1 MKSCVTISLVSSL
14 RGGPW
19 ILWDDLATSCRKA
32 ADLGFDAVELFTE
45 GPSAGQP
52 GELAALLSETGLT
65 LGAVG
70 TGAGK
75 VIRGL
80 TLTDPEPEVRAQA
93 RAFISDMIV
102 FGAQHKAPAI
112 IGSMQGTHGCEVSRE
127 QALDWL
133 GEALEELGEAATAAG
148 VKLIYEPLNRYET
161 NLFNRFNEAAAFLDG
176 LNTTGVTLL
185 ADLFHMNIEE
195 QNIAATLLEGA
206 RHVGHVHFADSN
218 RRPIGNGHTDMKPIA
233 DALRDIGYDGCISA
247 EAFDWPDP
255 DAAAKQ
261 TIDSYRKHFG

>member
-45 GPSAGQP
+45 GPSAGQR
-52 GELAALLSETGLT
+52 GELTAMLAETGLS
-65 LGAVG
+65 LGSVG

-80 TLTDPEPEVRAQA
+80 TLTDPDEGTRTKA
-93 RAFISDMIV
+93 RAFVSDMIA

-112 IGSMQGTHGCEVSRE
+112 IGSMQGNYGRETSRE
-127 QALDWL
+127 QALAWL
-133 GEALEELGEAATAAG
+133 GEALEELGEVAANAE

-161 NLFNRFNEAAAFLDG
+161 NMFNRFSEAAEFLDG
-176 LNTTGVTLL
+176 LNTQGVTML

-195 QNIAATLLEGA
+195 ADVAETLREGA
-206 RHVGHVHFADSN
+206 RYVGHVHFADSN
-218 RRPIGNGHTDMKPIA
+218 RRPVGNGHTAMEPIA
-233 DALRDIGYDGCISA
+233 DVLREIGYDGCISA

-255 DAAAKQ
+255 DAAARQ
-261 TIDSYRKHFG
+261 TIDSYRKYFG

>member
-19 ILWDDLATSCRKA
+19 ILWDDVATSCRKA
-32 ADLGFDAVELFTE
+32 AELGYDAVELFTE
-45 GPSAGQP
+45 GPSAGVP
-52 GELAALLSETGLT
+52 GELAGLLSETGLS

-75 VIRGL
+75 VIGGL
-80 TLTDPEPEVRAQA
+80 TLTDPDEEVRAQA
-93 RAFISDMIV
+93 RAFISDMIT
-102 FGAQHKAPAI
+102 FGAQHGAPAI
-112 IGSMQGTHGCEVSRE
+112 IGSMQGTHGGEVSRE
-127 QALDWL
+127 QALSL
-133 GEALEELGEAATAAG
+133 LAEALEELGEIAATSA

-161 NLFNRFNEAAAFLDG
+161 NLFNRFNEAAEFLDG
-176 LNTTGVTLL
+176 LKTKGVTLL

-195 QNIAATLLEGA
+195 ADIAAALREGA

-218 RRPIGNGHTDMKPIA
+218 RRPIGDGHTVMEPIA

-247 EAFDWPDP
+247 EAFDWPNP
-255 DAAAKQ
+255 DAAAQQ
-261 TIDSYRKHFG
+261 TIDSYRKYFG

>member
-1 MKSCVTISLVSSL
+1 MKSCVTISLVPTL

-19 ILWDDLATSCRKA
+19 ILWDDLTTSCRKA
-32 ADLGFDAVELFTE
+32 ADLGYDAVELFTE
-45 GPSAGQP
+45 GPAAGQR
-52 GELAALLSETGLT
+52 GELTAMLAETGLA

-80 TLTDPEPEVRAQA
+80 TLTDPNPETRTKA
-93 RAFISDMIV
+93 RAFVADMIA

-112 IGSMQGTHGCEVSRE
+112 IGSMQGAHGGEVSRE
-127 QALDWL
+127 QALAWL
-133 GEALEELGEAATAAG
+133 AEALEELGEIAANAG

-161 NLFNRFNEAAAFLDG
+161 NLFNRFNEAAAYLDD
-176 LNTTGVTLL
+176 LTTQGVTML

-195 QNIAATLLEGA
+195 ANIADALREGA
-206 RHVGHVHFADSN
+206 RYVGHVHFADSN
-218 RRPIGNGHTDMKPIA
+218 RRPVGNGHTVMEPIA
-233 DALRDIGYDGCISA
+233 DALREIGYEGCVSA

-255 DAAAKQ
+255 DAAAQQ
-261 TIDSYRKHFG
+261 TIDSYRKYFG

>member
-19 ILWDDLATSCRKA
+19 ILWDDLKTSCRKA

-52 GELAALLSETGLT
+52 GELVATLAETGLS

-80 TLTDPEPEVRAQA
+80 TLTDPSLETRTKA
-93 RAFISDMIV
+93 RAFVADMIT
-102 FGAQHKAPAI
+102 FGAKHKAPAI
-112 IGSMQGTHGCEVSRE
+112 IGSMQGTHGGDVSRE
-127 QALDWL
+127 QALAWL
-133 GEALEELGEAATAAG
+133 AEALEELGALAVIAG

-161 NLFNRFNEAAAFLDG
+161 NLFNRFNEAAEFLDG
-176 LNTTGVTLL
+176 LGTQGVTLL

-195 QNIAATLLEGA
+195 SDVAAALREGA

-218 RRPIGNGHTDMKPIA
+218 RRPVGNGHTVMQPIA
-233 DALRDIGYDGCISA
+233 DALREIEFEGCVSA

-261 TIDSYRKHFG
+261 TIDSYQKYFG